1 MAKAKMGL
9 VQATAL
15 VFGNMVGSG
24 VFLLPASLA
33 AYGYFGLGG
42 WLVTSAGALM
52 LALVFATL
60 GAYLPA
66 AGGPYAYSR
75 LAFGDLVGF
84 LVAWGY
90 WVALWSGNAAIAVAF
105 VGALSAVLPW
115 IGAAPWHSAAVA
127 IAAIWLLTAVNA
139 LGVRSAGAVQ
149 VVTSGLKM
157 LPLLAVALFGLSY
170 FDADALPA
178 PTVDLAPLA
187 ALGATAALTLWAF
200 LGLESATVPAESV
213 EDPKKT
219 IPRATVLGTVAA
231 AVLYVI
237 ATLAI
242 FAVVPQDQLAASA
255 APFALAA
262 EHLWGK
268 AAAALVAVGAAI
280 SAFGTL
286 NGWILLQAQ
295 LPMAAARDGLF
306 PSFFAR
312 LNRRGVPAGGLV
324 VGSLLQTVMIG
335 FNYSEGLVAQFTFI
349 ILIATMA
356 TLVPYVF
363 SSAAL
368 LLLLRRQPE
377 KFAGARHKGLFAIGA
392 LGFTYALWAV
402 GGAGAE
408 TVYWGFLLLL
418 LGIPF
423 YIWQV
428 GRKGRS
434 EEARSGEEA

>member
-1 MAKAKMGL
+1 MARAKMGL

-33 AYGYFGLGG
+33 AYGYYGLGG
-42 WLVTSAGALM
+42 WLLTGAGALV
-52 LALVFATL
+52 LALVFAGL
-60 GAYLPA
+60 GAHLPT

-75 LAFGDLVGF
+75 LAFGDLAGF

-90 WVALWSGNAAIAVAF
+90 WIALWSGNAAIAVAF
-105 VGALSAVLPW
+105 VGALSAVVPW
-115 IGAAPWHSAAVA
+115 IGEASWHAAAVA
-127 IAAIWLLTAVNA
+127 IGAIWTLTAVNA
-139 LGVRSAGAVQ
+139 FGVRSAGAVQ
-149 VVTSGLKM
+149 VVTSVLKM
-157 LPLLAVALFGLSY
+157 LPLLAVAFFGLQY
-170 FDADALPA
+170 FDLGALPA
-178 PTVDLAPLA
+178 PTLDLPPLT

-213 EDPKKT
+213 EDPKRT
-219 IPRATVLGTVAA
+219 IPRATVLGTSAA

-242 FAVVPQDQLAASA
+242 FAVVPQAELASSS

-262 EHLWGK
+262 DRLWG
-268 AAAALVAVGAAI
+268 AGAAALVAVGAAI

-312 LNRRGVPAGGLV
+312 RNSRGVPAGGLV
-324 VGSLLQTVMIG
+324 AGSVLQTVMIG
-335 FNYSEGLVAQFTFI
+335 LNYTEGLVAQFTFI
-349 ILIATMA
+349 ILLATMA

-363 SSAAL
+363 SSAGL
-368 LLLLRRQPE
+368 LMLLVREPE
-377 KFAGARHKGLFAIGA
+377 RFAGASRTALAAAGS
-392 LGFTYALWAV
+392 LGFLYAVLAIA
-402 GGAGAE
+402 GSGAE

-423 YIWQV
+423 YVWQV
-428 GRKGRS
+428 GQKRELPRS
-434 EEARSGEEA
+434 

>member
-33 AYGYFGLGG
+33 AYGYYGLGG
-42 WLVTSAGALM
+42 WFLTSAGALV
-52 LALVFATL
+52 LALVFAAL
-60 GAYLPA
+60 GAHLPA

-105 VGALSAVLPW
+105 VGALSAVVPW
-115 IGAAPWHSAAVA
+115 IGAASWHSAAVA
-127 IAAIWLLTAVNA
+127 IGAIWTLTAVNA
-139 LGVRSAGAVQ
+139 FGVRSAGAVQ
-149 VVTSGLKM
+149 VVTSVLKM
-157 LPLLAVALFGLSY
+157 LPLLAVALFGLQY
-170 FDADALPA
+170 FDLGALPA
-178 PTVDLAPLA
+178 PTLDLPPLA

-213 EDPKKT
+213 EEPKKT

-231 AVLYVI
+231 AALYIV

-242 FAVVPQDQLAASA
+242 FAVVPQDQLATAG

-262 EHLWGK
+262 DRLWGST
-268 AAAALVAVGAAI
+268 AAALVAVGAAI

-306 PSFFAR
+306 PAFFAR
-312 LNRRGVPAGGLV
+312 LNRRGVPALGLV
-324 VGSLLQTVMIG
+324 TGSALQTVMIC
-335 FNYSEGLVAQFTFI
+335 FNYTEGLVAQFTFI

-363 SSAAL
+363 SSAGLL
-368 LLLLRRQPE
+368 LLLLREPE
-377 KFAGARHKGLFAIGA
+377 RFAGAPRKGLLAVGSLGFVYAVLAIG
-392 LGFTYALWAV
+392 GS
-402 GGAGAE
+402 GAE

-418 LGIPF
+418 IGIPF

-428 GRKGRS
+428 GQKRRQES
-434 EEARSGEEA
+434 R

>member
-33 AYGYFGLGG
+33 AYGYYGLGG
-42 WLVTSAGALM
+42 WLLTGAGALV
-52 LALVFATL
+52 LALVFASL
-60 GAYLPA
+60 GAHLPA

-105 VGALSAVLPW
+105 VGALAAIFPW
-115 IGAAPWHSAAVA
+115 IKSAPWHGAAVA
-127 IAAIWLLTAVNA
+127 IGAIWTLTAVNA
-139 LGVRSAGAVQ
+139 FGVRRAGAVQ
-149 VVTSGLKM
+149 VATSVLKM
-157 LPLLAVALFGLSY
+157 LPLLVVAFWGLQY
-170 FDADALPA
+170 FELSALAA
-178 PTVDLAPLA
+178 PTIETTPLA

-213 EDPKKT
+213 EEPRKT
-219 IPRATVLGTVAA
+219 IPRATVLGTAA
-231 AVLYVI
+231 AAFLYVI

-242 FAVVPQDQLAASA
+242 FALVPQAELAASS

-262 EHLWGK
+262 ERLWG
-268 AAAALVAVGAAI
+268 ATAAALIAAGAAI

-306 PSFFAR
+306 PAFFAR
-312 LNRRGVPAGGLV
+312 LNRHGVPAAGLV
-324 VGSLLQTVMIG
+324 VGSVLQTVMIC

-363 SSAAL
+363 SSAGL
-368 LLLLRRQPE
+368 LLLLRREPAL
-377 KFAGARHKGLFAIGA
+377 FAGASRGRLALWGSLGFLYAVLAIG
-392 LGFTYALWAV
+392 GS
-402 GGAGAE
+402 GAE
-408 TVYWGFLLLL
+408 TVYWGFILLL

-423 YIWQV
+423 YVWQV
-428 GRKGRS
+428 GRQPAGIQR
-434 EEARSGEEA
+434 AGADG

>member
-24 VFLLPASLA
+24 VFLLPAALA
-33 AYGYFGLGG
+33 AYGSYALGG
-42 WLVTSAGALM
+42 WLLTSAGAIV
-52 LALVFATL
+52 LALVFASL
-60 GAYLPA
+60 GAHLPA
-66 AGGPYAYSR
+66 AGGPYAYTR

-105 VGALSAVLPW
+105 VGALQAIVPW
-115 IGAAPWHSAAVA
+115 IGAASWHGAAVA
-127 IAAIWLLTAVNA
+127 IAALWILTAVNIF
-139 LGVRSAGAVQ
+139 GVRSAGAVQ
-149 VVTSGLKM
+149 VVTSVLKM

-170 FDADALPA
+170 FDPGALPA
-178 PTVDLAPLA
+178 PTLDISPLA

-200 LGLESATVPAESV
+200 LGLESATVPADSV
-213 EDPKKT
+213 EDPART
-219 IPRATVLGTVAA
+219 IPRATLLGTIAA
-231 AVLYVI
+231 AALYVV

-242 FAVVPQDQLAASA
+242 FAVVPQGELAKAT

-262 EHLWGK
+262 EHLWGSG
-268 AAAALVAVGAAI
+268 AALLVAAGAAI

-286 NGWILLQAQ
+286 NGWILLQGQ
-295 LPMAAARDGLF
+295 LPLAAAQDGLF
-306 PSFFAR
+306 PKFFAR
-312 LNRRGVPAGGLV
+312 VNRHGAPATGLV
-324 VGSLLQTVMIG
+324 FGSILQTVMIG
-335 FNYSEGLVAQFTFI
+335 FNYTEGLVAQFTFI
-349 ILIATMA
+349 ILLATMA

-368 LLLLRRQPE
+368 LLLLRREPQL
-377 KFAGARHKGLFAIGA
+377 FAGASRPRLYLFGS
-392 LGFTYALWAV
+392 LGFVYALLAIV
-402 GGAGAE
+402 GAGAE
-408 TVYWGFLLLL
+408 TVYWGFLLLM

-428 GRKGRS
+428 GQPKN
-434 EEARSGEEA
+434 EP

>member
-1 MAKAKMGL
+1 MAKANMGQ

-24 VFLLPASLA
+24 VFLLPAALA
-33 AYGYFGLGG
+33 PYGGYYGLGG
-42 WLVTSAGALM
+42 WLLTSLGAVV
-52 LALVFATL
+52 LALVFANLATH
-60 GAYLPA
+60 LPA

-90 WVALWSGNAAIAVAF
+90 WIALWSGNAAIAVAF
-105 VGALSAVLPW
+105 VGAMSSLIPW
-115 IGAAPWHSAAVA
+115 IGAVPWHGAAVA
-127 IAAIWLLTAVNA
+127 IAAIWILTAVNA

-149 VVTSGLKM
+149 VVTSVLKM
-157 LPLLAVALFGLSY
+157 LPLLAVAFWGLSR
-170 FDADALPA
+170 FKLSELPL
-178 PTVDLAPLA
+178 PTVDLPPLA

-200 LGLESATVPAESV
+200 LGLESATVPADSV
-213 EDPKKT
+213 ENPQKT
-219 IPRATVLGTVAA
+219 IPRATVLGTVSAA
-231 AVLYVI
+231 FLYVI

-242 FAVVPQDQLAASA
+242 FAVVPQAQLATAN

-262 EHLWGK
+262 ENLWG
-268 AAAALVAVGAAI
+268 AGAAALVAAGAAI

-306 PSFFAR
+306 PAFFAR
-312 LNRRGVPAGGLV
+312 LNGRGAPAAGLV
-324 VGSLLQTVMIG
+324 AGSILQTGMIAL
-335 FNYSEGLVAQFTFI
+335 NYSEGLVAQFTFI
-349 ILIATMA
+349 ILLATMA

-363 SSAAL
+363 SSAGL
-368 LLLLRRQPE
+368 LLLLMREPE
-377 KFAGARHKGLFAIGA
+377 RFAGVSRPKLITFGL
-392 LGFTYALWAV
+392 LGFTYAVAAI
-402 GGAGAE
+402 GGSGE
-408 TVYWGFLLLL
+408 KTVFWGFLLLL

-428 GRKGRS
+428 GQKKAR
-434 EEARSGEEA
+434 EAA

>member
-24 VFLLPASLA
+24 VFLLPAALA
-33 AYGYFGLGG
+33 PYGYYGLGG
-42 WLVTSAGALM
+42 WIATSAGAIV
-52 LALVFATL
+52 LALVFASL
-60 GAYLPA
+60 GAHLPA

-75 LAFGDLVGF
+75 LAFGDLIGF

-90 WVALWSGNAAIAVAF
+90 WVALWSGNAAISVAF
-105 VGALSAVLPW
+105 VGAMASLFPW
-115 IGAAPWHSAAVA
+115 LAAESWRSAALA
-127 IAAIWLLTAVNA
+127 ILAIWTLTAVNA
-139 LGVRSAGAVQ
+139 RGVRSAGAVQ
-149 VVTSGLKM
+149 VTTSVLKM
-157 LPLLAVALFGLSY
+157 LPLLAVAFFGLRY
-170 FDADALPA
+170 FDPSALPM
-178 PTVDLAPLA
+178 PTLDITPMT

-213 EDPKKT
+213 EDPKRT

-231 AVLYVI
+231 ACLYIV

-242 FAVVPQDQLAASA
+242 FAVVPQADLVGAS

-262 EHLWGK
+262 QNLWGTG
-268 AAAALVAVGAAI
+268 AALLVAAGAAI

-306 PSFFAR
+306 PAFFAE
-312 LNRRGVPAGGLV
+312 LNRHGAPYKGLIAGSV
-324 VGSLLQTVMIG
+324 LQTAMICL
-335 FNYSEGLVAQFTFI
+335 NYTEGLVDQFTFI
-349 ILIATMA
+349 ILLATMA

-363 SSAAL
+363 SSAGLL
-368 LLLLRRQPE
+368 LLLLREPE
-377 KFAGARHKGLFAIGA
+377 LFAGASRTRLLVFGS
-392 LGFTYALWAV
+392 LGFVYAVLAV
-402 GGAGAE
+402 GGSGAE

-423 YIWQV
+423 YLWQV
-428 GRKGRS
+428 GQKKRTES
-434 EEARSGEEA
+434 VP

>member
-33 AYGYFGLGG
+33 PYGFYGLGG
-42 WLVTSAGALM
+42 WLLTSAGALV
-52 LALVFATL
+52 LALVFASL
-60 GAYLPA
+60 GSHLPA

-105 VGALSAVLPW
+105 VGAMASLVPW
-115 IGAAPWHSAAVA
+115 IGAASWHSAAVA
-127 IAAIWLLTAVNA
+127 IAAIWTLTAVNA
-139 LGVRSAGAVQ
+139 MGVRSAGAVQ
-149 VVTSGLKM
+149 VVTSVLKM
-157 LPLLAVALFGLSY
+157 LPLLAVAFWGLQY
-170 FDADALPA
+170 FDPAALPQ
-178 PTVDLAPLA
+178 PTLEIKPMA

-213 EDPKKT
+213 EEPQKT
-219 IPRATVLGTVAA
+219 IPRATILGTVSAA
-231 AVLYVI
+231 CLYII

-242 FAVVPQDQLAASA
+242 FAVVPQAQLLTAT

-262 EHLWGK
+262 EHLWG
-268 AAAALVAVGAAI
+268 AGAAALVAAGAAI

-306 PSFFAR
+306 PAFFAK
-312 LNRRGVPAGGLV
+312 LNGRGAPAAGLV
-324 VGSLLQTVMIG
+324 VGSTLQTVMIF
-335 FNYSEGLVAQFTFI
+335 FNYTEGLVEQFTFI
-349 ILIATMA
+349 ILLATMA

-363 SSAAL
+363 SSAGLL
-368 LLLLRRQPE
+368 LLLLREPE
-377 KFAGARHKGLFAIGA
+377 RFAGASRKKLFLFGG
-392 LGFTYALWAV
+392 LGFIYAVAAV
-402 GGAGAE
+402 GGSGAD

-418 LGIPF
+418 CGIPF

-428 GRKGRS
+428 GQKK
-434 EEARSGEEA
+434 SGGPA

>member
-33 AYGYFGLGG
+33 AYGYYGLGG
-42 WLVTSAGALM
+42 WFLTGAGALV
-52 LALVFATL
+52 LALVFAGL
-60 GAYLPA
+60 GAHLPA

-75 LAFGDLVGF
+75 LAFGDLAGF

-90 WVALWSGNAAIAVAF
+90 WIALWSGNAAIAVAF
-105 VGALSAVLPW
+105 VGALSVVVPW
-115 IGAAPWHSAAVA
+115 IGEASWHSAAVA
-127 IAAIWLLTAVNA
+127 IGAIWTLTAVNA
-139 LGVRSAGAVQ
+139 FGVRSAGAVQ
-149 VVTSGLKM
+149 VVTSVLKM
-157 LPLLAVALFGLSY
+157 LPLLAVALFGLQY
-170 FDADALPA
+170 FDLGALPA
-178 PTVDLAPLA
+178 PTLDLPPLT

-213 EDPKKT
+213 EDPKRT
-219 IPRATVLGTVAA
+219 IPRATVLGTSAA

-242 FAVVPQDQLAASA
+242 FAVVPQAELASSS

-262 EHLWGK
+262 DRLWG
-268 AAAALVAVGAAI
+268 AGAAALVAVGAAI

-312 LNRRGVPAGGLV
+312 RNSCGVPAGGLV
-324 VGSLLQTVMIG
+324 AGSVLQTVMIG
-335 FNYSEGLVAQFTFI
+335 LNYTEGLVAQFTFI
-349 ILIATMA
+349 ILLATMA

-363 SSAAL
+363 SSAGL
-368 LLLLRRQPE
+368 LMLLVREPE
-377 KFAGARHKGLFAIGA
+377 RFAGASRKVLAAAGS
-392 LGFTYALWAV
+392 LGFVYAVLAIA
-402 GGAGAE
+402 GSGAE

-423 YIWQV
+423 YVWQV
-428 GRKGRS
+428 GQKRELPRS
-434 EEARSGEEA
+434 

>member
-24 VFLLPASLA
+24 VYLLPASLA
-33 AYGYFGLGG
+33 AYGFYSLGG
-42 WLVTSAGALM
+42 WLLTSVGAVI
-52 LALVFATL
+52 LALVFASL
-60 GAYLPA
+60 GAHLPA

-90 WVALWSGNAAIAVAF
+90 WIALWSGNAAIAVAF
-105 VGALSAVLPW
+105 VGAMSTIVPW
-115 IGAAPWHSAAVA
+115 IGAASWHSAALA
-127 IAAIWLLTAVNA
+127 IGAIWTLTAVNA
-139 LGVRSAGAVQ
+139 FGVRSAGAVQ
-149 VVTSGLKM
+149 VVTSVLKM
-157 LPLLAVALFGLSY
+157 LPLLAVAFFGLRF
-170 FDADALPA
+170 FDPAAAMPLPTLDIK
-178 PTVDLAPLA
+178 PFA
-187 ALGATAALTLWAF
+187 ALGATAVLTLWAF

-213 EDPKKT
+213 ENPKTT

-231 AVLYVI
+231 ACLYIV

-242 FAVVPQDQLAASA
+242 FAIVPQAQLATAA

-262 EHLWGK
+262 DKLWGST
-268 AAAALVAVGAAI
+268 AATLVALGAAI

-295 LPMAAARDGLF
+295 LPMAAAKDGLF
-306 PSFFAR
+306 PAFFAKV
-312 LNRRGVPAGGLV
+312 NRHGAPLTGLV
-324 VGSLLQTVMIG
+324 VGSTLQTVMIF
-335 FNYSEGLVAQFTFI
+335 FNYTEGLVAQFTFI
-349 ILIATMA
+349 ILLATMA

-363 SSAAL
+363 SSAGLL
-368 LLLLRRQPE
+368 LLLLREPE
-377 KFAGARHKGLFAIGA
+377 RFAGASRRRLAVFGSLGFIYALLAIG
-392 LGFTYALWAV
+392 GS
-402 GGAGAE
+402 GAE

-428 GRKGRS
+428 RQKGMTA
-434 EEARSGEEA
+434 EP